1 MNEVIINP
9 PKTATGC
16 VIWLHGLGADG
27 HDFEPIVSE
36 LPREVTENTRFI
48 FPHAPRRA
56 ITINGGMMMRGWYDV
71 VTMDLTIKQ
80 DVAGT
85 LHSQQLI
92 NEYLSQQMKQG
103 IASDHIVLAGFSQGG
118 AIALH
123 TGLRYSQPLAGILAL
138 STYLPLAD
146 TVVAEAHEANRHTT
160 IFMGHGVHDP
170 VIPVQY
176 GEKSCAYLQQLGYL
190 VEWHS
195 YLMQHNVIA
204 SEIADI
210 GHWLQQRLQTTE
222 C

>member
-9 PKTATGC
+9 PKTATAC

-27 HDFEPIVSE
+27 HDFEPIVPE
-36 LPREVTENTRFI
+36 FPREVTETTRFI

-71 VTMDLTIKQ
+71 VAMDLTVKQ
-80 DVAGT
+80 DVTGT

-92 NEYLSQQMKQG
+92 NEYLAQQIKQG
-103 IASDHIVLAGFSQGG
+103 IASNRIVLAGFSQGG

-123 TGLRYSQPLAGILAL
+123 TGLRYPNKLAGILAL

-146 TVVAEAHEANRHTT
+146 TVVAEAHTANQQTA
-160 IFMGHGVHDP
+160 IFMGHGAHDP

-176 GEKSCAYLQQLGYL
+176 GEKSCAYLQQLGYS

-195 YLMQHNVIA
+195 YVMQHNVIA
-204 SEIADI
+204 NEIADI
-210 GHWLQQRLQTTE
+210 GHWLQQQLIGSD